1 MKYSI
6 IKEKEGFASNVKKYS
21 THRFKKDVLKEL
33 EQIAWSWTKN
43 GGQVISLNKKNFVLV
58 VEESDASAKLTF
70 QILENYNY

>member
-43 GGQVISLNKKNFVLV
+43 GGQVIRLDKKNFILV

-70 QILENYNY
+70 QILENYKY